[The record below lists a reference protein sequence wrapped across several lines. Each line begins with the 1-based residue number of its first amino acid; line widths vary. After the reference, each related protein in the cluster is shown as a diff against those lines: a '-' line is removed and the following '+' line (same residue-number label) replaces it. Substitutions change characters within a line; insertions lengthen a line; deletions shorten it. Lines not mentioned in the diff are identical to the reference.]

1 MYFFK
6 VKTFFRWNKSYLI
19 QSCHLKIEMLSDK
32 YAIIQ
37 LDDDALKNDDRFDNI
52 FDLGFTF

>member
-1 MYFFK
+1 
-6 VKTFFRWNKSYLI
+6 
-19 QSCHLKIEMLSDK
+19 MLSNK
-32 YAIIQ
+32 NAIIQ